1 MIMDGQTGGWCL
13 SLAKLATKLP
23 VQTLLGGTLLKSR
36 KKLQYP
42 MDENDGQLLY
52 KTWDS
57 LGLAFLS
64 NAIQEAVALN
74 IPSKFL

>member
-1 MIMDGQTGGWCL
+1 
-13 SLAKLATKLP
+13 
-23 VQTLLGGTLLKSR
+23 
-36 KKLQYP
+36 

-64 NAIQEAVALN
+64 NAIQEAVVLN
-74 IPSKFL
+74 IPSKFLWFLLNVTV

>member
-23 VQTLLGGTLLKSR
+23 VQTLLSGTLLKSR

-42 MDENDGQLLY
+42 IDENDGQLLY
-52 KTWDS
+52 KT
-57 LGLAFLS
+57 
-64 NAIQEAVALN
+64 
-74 IPSKFL
+74 